1 MAWTS
6 EQQQAIDTENK
17 HLLVAA
23 AAGSGKTAVLVNRI
37 VRKVLDGAADVDEI
51 LAITFTHAA
60 ADEMRGRIEKAI
72 LDKLET
78 ETDEKTIALLERQRI
93 LLPGAYISTLHSF
106 CQRIISQNFSVLGL
120 DPEFRTAGEE
130 ELKLLKQDALDE
142 LFNEEYEEGRED
154 FLQFTDSFGG
164 DARGDGK
171 LYNLILNLYE
181 YSRSEGDSK
190 NWLTSLVDA
199 LDLPEETDLTDTPW
213 YEVIAKDIR
222 LQMEDA
228 LFTANRTLEAMEEYG
243 VPVYENTVKEDI
255 SILERLSAVTD
266 ANDFSAIADAFLAA
280 DFQRLP
286 ALKKSDAA
294 ANEEAKIFIKES
306 RDCYKGIVK
315 GIAENYFQ
323 IDEAEYIRTLKI
335 AASDMGELVNLV
347 NKFEEKY
354 SALKRQKNILDFSDM
369 EHFALD
375 LLTEKS
381 NGEAKPSAVAVAL
394 GTKFKEIMVDEYQDT
409 NGAQEAIISL
419 IIAGGNAKLFCVGDV
434 KQSIYR
440 FRLADPSL
448 FLKKYAE
455 YRHLGDNYDRID
467 LAKNFRSRGEI
478 ISGINYIFA
487 QVMNED
493 TMELNYGEE
502 EALYL
507 GADYPQ
513 AENTLKSPIEL
524 AIFVDPTE
532 KEFEAREDE
541 EEKIAVFEEES
552 RYVAKRI
559 RELINESR
567 MVFDKDKKSYR
578 PISYRDIV
586 ILLRSVRG
594 KAEVMQ
600 EVLQE
605 YDIPVYANLDG
616 GYFEESE
623 VRLMLALLTTLQN
636 ARQDIPLAAVLASP
650 IGGFS
655 FEEIGLLRAQKDDD
669 DFFSALI
676 FSVSEGS
683 ALDDEL
689 KSKVSIFLAKLSKWR
704 TLARELSVPELI
716 STLYLETGFYDY
728 VGGLPNGL
736 VRKENLRLLIDRA
749 AAYEE
754 TDYRGLSRFLRF
766 VDKIRK
772 NSADLS
778 SAKTIG
784 EGEDVVRIMSVHK
797 SKGLEFPVVFMSDL
811 GKKFNEQDTTADLL
825 IHSKLGLGPYFTD
838 VDASYRYPT
847 FPRVAI
853 RSKIL
858 SENRAEELR
867 ALYVG
872 MTRAREKLI
881 MTGSVKGEEAFQK
894 KMRRYAMHIGKTS
907 VKLPSFQASSARSF
921 LDWLLMSLIR
931 HPDGENLRDAAGCFS
946 APAPLLDYDDD
957 SSWSVEIL
965 APSTAPD
972 NLKPAISDDM
982 LIKVKNHEL
991 LPATKYKDEIEDI
1004 LGWRYDDGELFNVKG
1019 KISVTELKNLFAE
1032 AEEDTISIFPSD
1044 ETLNRPNFLMEK
1056 SPLTGAEYGT
1066 LMHSVME
1073 HIDPQK
1079 ATSVIGVN
1087 EEISRLIALNVL
1099 KEEDSSRI
1107 NAALIAKFFNSPIGE
1122 RLKNSRKVYKELAF
1136 SRLIDASLVY
1146 PEAADE
1152 KIITQGVID
1161 LLFEDEHGL
1170 VLIDYKTDRPTKEN
1184 TLRERYAGQ
1193 ISLYKAAVLDILG
1206 KSVNESYLYLL
1217 SMGKLL
1223 AV

>member
-1 MAWTS
+1 
-6 EQQQAIDTENK
+6 
-17 HLLVAA
+17 
-23 AAGSGKTAVLVNRI
+23 
-37 VRKVLDGAADVDEI
+37 
-51 LAITFTHAA
+51 
-60 ADEMRGRIEKAI
+60 
-72 LDKLET
+72 
-78 ETDEKTIALLERQRI
+78 
-93 LLPGAYISTLHSF
+93 
-106 CQRIISQNFSVLGL
+106 
-120 DPEFRTAGEE
+120 
-130 ELKLLKQDALDE
+130 ALDE

-190 NWLTSLVDA
+190 NWLSSLVAA
-199 LDLPEETDLTDTPW
+199 LELTEETDLTDTPW

-228 LFTANRTLEAMEEYG
+228 LFTANRTLEAMEEYS
-243 VPVYENTVKEDI
+243 VPVYEKTVREDI
-255 SILERLSAVTD
+255 SILERLSAVAD
-266 ANDFSAIADAFLAA
+266 EHDFSAIADAFLAS

-294 ANEEAKIFIKES
+294 ANEEAKVFIKES
-306 RDCYKGIVK
+306 RDYHKGIVK

-532 KEFEAREDE
+532 KELEAREDE

-559 RELINESR
+559 KELINESR

-689 KSKVSIFLAKLSKWR
+689 KSKVSTFLAKLSKWR
-704 TLARELSVPELI
+704 TLAREISVSELI

-784 EGEDVVRIMSVHK
+784 ESEDVVRIMSVHK

-881 MTGSVKGEEAFQK
+881 MTGSVKGE
-894 KMRRYAMHIGKTS
+894 
-907 VKLPSFQASSARSF
+907 
-921 LDWLLMSLIR
+921 
-931 HPDGENLRDAAGCFS
+931 
-946 APAPLLDYDDD
+946 
-957 SSWSVEIL
+957 
-965 APSTAPD
+965 
-972 NLKPAISDDM
+972 
-982 LIKVKNHEL
+982 
-991 LPATKYKDEIEDI
+991 
-1004 LGWRYDDGELFNVKG
+1004 
-1019 KISVTELKNLFAE
+1019 
-1032 AEEDTISIFPSD
+1032 
-1044 ETLNRPNFLMEK
+1044 
-1056 SPLTGAEYGT
+1056 
-1066 LMHSVME
+1066 
-1073 HIDPQK
+1073 
-1079 ATSVIGVN
+1079 
-1087 EEISRLIALNVL
+1087 
-1099 KEEDSSRI
+1099 
-1107 NAALIAKFFNSPIGE
+1107 
-1122 RLKNSRKVYKELAF
+1122 
-1136 SRLIDASLVY
+1136 
-1146 PEAADE
+1146 
-1152 KIITQGVID
+1152 
-1161 LLFEDEHGL
+1161 
-1170 VLIDYKTDRPTKEN
+1170 
-1184 TLRERYAGQ
+1184 
-1193 ISLYKAAVLDILG
+1193 
-1206 KSVNESYLYLL
+1206 
-1217 SMGKLL
+1217 
-1223 AV
+1223 

>member
-37 VRKVLDGAADVDEI
+37 VRKVLDGAANVDEI

-93 LLPGAYISTLHSF
+93 LLSGAYISTLHSF

-181 YSRSEGDSK
+181 YSRSEDDSK

-228 LFTANRTLEAMEEYG
+228 LFTANRTLEAMEEFG
-243 VPVYENTVKEDI
+243 IPAYENTVREDI

-266 ANDFSAIADAFLAA
+266 ENDFSAIADAFSAA
-280 DFQRLP
+280 DFKRLP

-294 ANEEAKIFIKES
+294 ANEEAKVFIKES
-306 RDCYKGIVK
+306 RDYHKGIVK

-335 AASDMGELVNLV
+335 AASDMSELVNLV

-532 KEFEAREDE
+532 KELEAREDE

-559 RELINESR
+559 KELINESR

-623 VRLMLALLTTLQN
+623 VRLMLALLSTLQN

-689 KSKVSIFLAKLSKWR
+689 KSKVSTFLAKLSKWR
-704 TLARELSVPELI
+704 TLAREISVSELI

-784 EGEDVVRIMSVHK
+784 ESEDVVRIMSVHK

-894 KMRRYAMHIGKTS
+894 KMRRYAMHIGNTS

-931 HPDGENLRDAAGCFS
+931 HPDGENLRDAAGCFA

-957 SSWSVEIL
+957 SRWSVEIL

-982 LIKVKNHEL
+982 LIKVKNHES

-1004 LGWRYDDGELFNVKG
+1004 LGWRYDDGGLFNVKG

-1087 EEISRLIALNVL
+1087 EEISRLVALNIL
-1099 KEEDSSRI
+1099 REEDSSRI
-1107 NAALIAKFFNSPIGE
+1107 NAAQIAKFFNSPIGE

-1136 SRLIDASLVY
+1136 SRLIDAALVY
-1146 PEAADE
+1146 PEATDE

-1170 VLIDYKTDRPTKEN
+1170 VLIDYKTDRPTKET
-1184 TLRERYAGQ
+1184 TLRERYQGQ
-1193 ISLYKAAVLDILG
+1193 ISLYKEAVRDVLG